1 MKALGTSFLF
11 KKKSDVCL
19 LQKKGG
25 EGGYEKTPLNS
36 EEKLLIASCCFFE
49 DVKVRFYPLPETSLK
64 NQKKMLA
71 HKLSLE
77 PLMDPEG
84 LKYSFKKAPFG
95 VEVHFFEKKRLEP
108 FVESFDFIT
117 SPQQALFRFLRDY
130 IRLKDPAL
138 VIIPK
143 KQELFC
149 MHYTPSRWMGFANL
163 PQTAEQV
170 EELKKRWN
178 LEVVFYINAGDGE
191 NFFRFPDTYGALSPE
206 ALSIGSAIELLEPE
220 GIFFH
225 QPLESLEVRNTLLKR
240 SQSICIK
247 FGLILLSGA
256 VFLQQFVHQESGR
269 LEKELKVLESLE
281 DFGQLVPP
289 SPPKVSPLLR
299 DLVSSIEPYDLE
311 LVDFQFS
318 VDIFDKKPVYE
329 LRFELKGS
337 SQQMEK
343 YAQSV
348 TKIPGSIFAKSQRI
362 SASDKDI
369 FVIKVPCRSSV

>member
-1 MKALGTSFLF
+1 MKALGTSFLL
-11 KKKSDVCL
+11 KKKSDICL

-25 EGGYEKTPLNS
+25 GRIYEKTPLNT
-36 EEKLLIASCCFFE
+36 EEKLLTASCCLFE
-49 DVKVRFYPLPETSLK
+49 DVKVRFYPLPETSFK
-64 NQKKMLA
+64 NQKKILA
-71 HKLSLE
+71 QKLSLE
-77 PLMDPEG
+77 PLMDLAG

-117 SPQQALFRFLRDY
+117 SPQQALYRFLKDY
-130 IRLKDPAL
+130 MRLKDPAL

-149 MHYTPSRWMGFANL
+149 MHYTPSRWAGFATL
-163 PQTAEQV
+163 PPSVEQV

-178 LEVVFYINAGDGE
+178 LEAVFYGDPGDNE
-191 NFFRFPDTYGALSPE
+191 NFFRIPDTYEALPPE
-206 ALSIGSAIELLEPE
+206 ALSIGSAIELVETE

-225 QPLESLEVRNTLLKR
+225 QPLESPEVRNTLLKR

-247 FGLILLSGA
+247 FGLILLCGS
-256 VFLQQFVHQESGR
+256 VFLQQFVHQESVR
-269 LEKELKVLESLE
+269 LEKELKYLESLE
-281 DFGQLVPP
+281 DFEQLAPP
-289 SPPKVSPLLR
+289 SPPKVSSLLR
-299 DLVSSIEPYDLE
+299 DLVSSIEPFDLE

-318 VDIFDKKPVYE
+318 VDIFDKKPIYE

-348 TKIPGSIFAKSQRI
+348 TKIPGSIFAKSQRV
-362 SASDKDI
+362 SASNKDI
-369 FVIKVPCRSSV
+369 FIVKVPCRSSV